1 MTVHAVDSQETVSRP
16 EAWGWHLLG
25 LINPFVV
32 IAGNL
37 LGGWFTAAGVV
48 YMLGIGPVL
57 DVVLGKS
64 DYHKRPS
71 RDSGQPFEVML
82 FAHALL
88 QLLAVG
94 TLLFLATSESPVWTV
109 VVAAVSTGINSG
121 ASGLIVAHE
130 LGHRRKKSFS
140 WWISQLNLFS
150 VLYLHFTT
158 EHNRTHH
165 KHVATAADPATAR
178 YGESVWWFVARTVP
192 GQFLDAWR
200 LHAVRGHSPITNPVA
215 RGAACEML
223 LVVSIA
229 VFLGPIP
236 ALAFLIQAASAV
248 FLLEYINYLR
258 HYGLQRDVGSRQTA
272 THSWQSENRWSRWT
286 LLELTRHPAHHLE
299 AGKPFWKL
307 RPYEDAPEL
316 PSGYYGCFWVALV
329 PPLWRGLIHPRLP
342 SANTL
347 VGHKETV

>member
-1 MTVHAVDSQETVSRP
+1 MALQATATRP

-25 LINPFVV
+25 LINPVVV

-37 LGGWFTAAGVV
+37 LGGPFVTAGVI
-48 YMLGIGPVL
+48 YMLGIGPML

-64 DYHKRPS
+64 ALLQRPS
-71 RDSGQPFEVML
+71 RDSGRPFEVML

-94 TLLFLATSESPVWTV
+94 TLLLLAAGGASVWIV
-109 VVAAVSTGINSG
+109 VSAAVSTGINSG

-140 WWISQLNLFS
+140 WWISQLNLIS

-165 KHVATAADPATAR
+165 KHVATTADPATAR

-200 LHAVRGHSPITNPVA
+200 LHAARGHSPITNPVA
-215 RGAACEML
+215 RGAACEVL

-229 VFLGPIP
+229 AFLGPIP
-236 ALAFLIQAASAV
+236 ALAFLIQASVSMAEILFIGPLGSLSLAAIALVFPLLMLTQTLSGGAMGGAVASAIARA
-248 FLLEYINYLR
+248 L
-258 HYGLQRDVGSRQTA
+258 GAGDSGPSR
-272 THSWQSENRWSRWT
+272 
-286 LLELTRHPAHHLE
+286 
-299 AGKPFWKL
+299 
-307 RPYEDAPEL
+307 APQPNL
-316 PSGYYGCFWVALV
+316 AKF
-329 PPLWRGLIHPRLP
+329 
-342 SANTL
+342 
-347 VGHKETV
+347 

>member
-1 MTVHAVDSQETVSRP
+1 MALQATATRP

-25 LINPFVV
+25 LINPVVV

-37 LGGWFTAAGVV
+37 LGGPFATAGVI
-48 YMLGIGPVL
+48 YMLGIGPML
-57 DVVLGKS
+57 DVMLGKS
-64 DYHKRPS
+64 ALLQRPS
-71 RDSGQPFEVML
+71 RDSGRPFEVML

-94 TLLFLATSESPVWTV
+94 TLLLLA
-109 VVAAVSTGINSG
+109 AGG
-121 ASGLIVAHE
+121 ASVWIVVFRCSEYGYQFRSFWAD
-130 LGHRRKKSFS
+130 RRSRTRTSTKEIVLMVDFA
-140 WWISQLNLFS
+140 QLNLIS

-165 KHVATAADPATAR
+165 KHVATTADPATAR

-200 LHAVRGHSPITNPVA
+200 LHAARGHSPITNPVA
-215 RGAACEML
+215 RGAACEVL

-229 VFLGPIP
+229 AFLGPIP

-272 THSWQSENRWSRWT
+272 AHSWQSENRWSRWT

-307 RPYEDAPEL
+307 RPYENAPEL
-316 PSGYYGCFWVALV
+316 PSGYYGCFLGCVDTTSVASTDS
-329 PPLWRGLIHPRLP
+329 PEDTISQHAGW
-342 SANTL
+342 S
-347 VGHKETV
+347 